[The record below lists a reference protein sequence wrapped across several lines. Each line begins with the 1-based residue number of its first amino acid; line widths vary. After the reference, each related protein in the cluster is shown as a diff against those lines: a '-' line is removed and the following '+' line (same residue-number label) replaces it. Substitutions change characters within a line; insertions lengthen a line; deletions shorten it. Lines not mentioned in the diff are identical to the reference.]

1 VVAAWIRAFDSD
13 AQIIDRAAL
22 LSLPPSQ
29 TAKRVPVKEKNE
41 DAEWLKRVGESE
53 DLGKVGFVPAV
64 SLGRKRKSRFRYGFK
79 LGR

>member
-1 VVAAWIRAFDSD
+1 MVAAWIRAFDSD

-22 LSLPPSQ
+22 MSLPPSQ
-29 TAKRVPVKEKNE
+29 TAKRVPVKEGA
-41 DAEWLKRVGESE
+41 DASWAKRAGESE
-53 DLGKVGFVPAV
+53 DLGKVDFVPAV